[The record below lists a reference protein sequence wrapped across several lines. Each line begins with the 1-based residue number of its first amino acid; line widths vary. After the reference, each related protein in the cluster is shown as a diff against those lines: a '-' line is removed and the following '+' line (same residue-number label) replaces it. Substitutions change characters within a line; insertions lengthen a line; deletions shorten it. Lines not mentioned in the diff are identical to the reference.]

1 MDPLTLAILTGV
13 GGQAL
18 SQAGN
23 LLPNSLERSQ
33 ANELKKLK
41 RLQEANALGLTEQEQ
56 SVLVSKLSAGSSQAQ
71 AQSDAERSRLL
82 AGSGG
87 AVGGQVLSQAVA
99 QDAARAAQ
107 QERIGAAVLEADL
120 AREQAQ
126 KDKMAALEAAKAEDR
141 TMALQAAGSIT
152 GAGLEAGLTTAAQNK
167 IIQGSRNPSPQLIA
181 TTKNTYGFKTDDE
194 ARGFIELQ
202 YSDPTAAKLMT
213 ELMITKAKSRGTN

>member
-13 GGQAL
+13 GGQVL

-23 LLPNSLERSQ
+23 LIPNSLERSQ
-33 ANELKKLK
+33 ASELKKLK
-41 RLQEANALGLTEQEQ
+41 RLQEANALGLTEQE
-56 SVLVSKLSAGSSQAQ
+56 SVLVNKLSAGSSQAQ

-82 AGSGG
+82 AGGGG

-99 QDAARAAQ
+99 QDSARAAQ

-141 TMALQAAGSIT
+141 TMALQATGSIV

-167 IIQGSRNPSPQLIA
+167 IIQGSKNPSPQLLA
-181 TTKNTYGFKTDDE
+181 TTKNTYGFQTDDE

-202 YSDPTAAKLMT
+202 YSDPAAAKMMT
-213 ELMITKAKSRGTN
+213 ELMVTKAKSRGTN